1 MAAYIQSEQV
11 AMLALSRVQV
21 PQLALIRELMDSVG
35 SAQELLENA
44 TNIGDIGPGA
54 TPRLRQLLCDRSL
67 VELAEK
73 EMEFI
78 ASKGIK
84 LVCFGDEAYP
94 CRLAECADA
103 PLVLHSLG
111 NADLNA
117 RHIVSIVGT
126 RHATEYGKAL
136 CENFVADLARF
147 APGTLIV
154 SGLAYGIDVCAHR
167 AALKAGLPTIGVLAH
182 GLDRIYPGA
191 HRATAKQ
198 MLENGGLLTEFMSG
212 TNSFPSNF
220 VQRNRIVAG
229 MADATV
235 VVESASKGGSLITAS
250 LALGYDRDCFA
261 FPGRVNDQYSQGC
274 NELVSRNR
282 AALITSAY
290 DFVEAMNWDV
300 ATAKKSPEERQIE
313 LFPDLSPDESA
324 VMTALRDS
332 SDGLQVN
339 QMVVQL
345 NIPINRLLP
354 LLFEMEMKGLVKA
367 VAGGCYRAV
376 MM

>member
-1 MAAYIQSEQV
+1 MAANILNEQV

-21 PQLALIRELMDSVG
+21 PQLALIRELIETVG
-35 SAQELLENA
+35 SAKELLENGD
-44 TNIGDIGPGA
+44 NICDIVPGA
-54 TPRLRQLLCDRSL
+54 SPRLHQLLCDRSL
-67 VELAEK
+67 VEHAER

-78 ASKGIK
+78 ESKGIK
-84 LVCFGDEAYP
+84 LICYGDEAYP

-117 RHIVSIVGT
+117 RRIVSIVGT
-126 RHATEYGKAL
+126 RHASEYGKAL

-167 AALKAGLPTIGVLAH
+167 AALKAGLPTIGVMAH

-198 MLENGGLLTEFMSG
+198 MLDNGGLLTEFMSG
-212 TNSFPSNF
+212 MEPFPSNF
-220 VQRNRIVAG
+220 LQRNRIVAG

-235 VVESASKGGSLITAS
+235 VVESASKGGSLVTAS
-250 LALGYDRDCFA
+250 LALSYDRDCFA

-290 DFVEAMNWDV
+290 DFVEAMNWEA
-300 ATAKKSPEERQIE
+300 ATAKKSAEERQTE
-313 LFPDLSPDESA
+313 LFPDLSPDETA

-345 NIPINRLLP
+345 NMPINKLLP

>member
-1 MAAYIQSEQV
+1 
-11 AMLALSRVQV
+11 
-21 PQLALIRELMDSVG
+21 
-35 SAQELLENA
+35 
-44 TNIGDIGPGA
+44 
-54 TPRLRQLLCDRSL
+54 
-67 VELAEK
+67 
-73 EMEFI
+73 MEFI

-136 CENFVADLARF
+136 CETFVADLARF

-229 MADATV
+229 ISDATI

-250 LALGYDRDCFA
+250 LAQGYSRDCFA
-261 FPGRVNDQYSQGC
+261 FPGRVNDQYSCGC

-290 DFVEAMNWDV
+290 DFVEAMNWET
-300 ATAKKSPEERQIE
+300 ATKKKSAEELQTE
-313 LFPDLSPDESA
+313 LFPELTADETA
-324 VMTALRDS
+324 VMTALHS
-332 SDGLQVN
+332 NSDGLQVN

-345 NIPINRLLP
+345 NIPISKLLP
-354 LLFEMEMKGLVKA
+354 LLFEMEMKGYVKA
-367 VAGGCYRAV
+367 VAGGCYRA
-376 MM
+376 MMM

>member
-1 MAAYIQSEQV
+1 MAAYIQNEQV

-21 PQLALIRELMDSVG
+21 PQLAIIRELIAAVG
-35 SAQELLENA
+35 SAKELLENVA
-44 TNIGDIGPGA
+44 DIPGLS
-54 TPRLRQLLCDRSL
+54 PRLRELLCDRSL

-73 EMEFI
+73 EMGFI
-78 ASKGIK
+78 ESKNIK
-84 LVCFGDEAYP
+84 LICLGDKEYP
-94 CRLAECADA
+94 YRLAECYDA
-103 PLVLHSLG
+103 PLVLHSMG

-126 RHATEYGKAL
+126 RHASEYGKDL
-136 CENFVADLARF
+136 CANFVTDLAKF

-167 AALKAGLPTIGVLAH
+167 AAIKAGLPTIGVLAH

-212 TNSFPSNF
+212 MEPFPSNF
-220 VQRNRIVAG
+220 LQRNRIVAG

-235 VVESASKGGSLITAS
+235 VVESASKGGSLVTAS

-274 NELVSRNR
+274 NELMSRNR

-290 DFVEAMNWDV
+290 DFVEAMNWEV
-300 ATAKKSPEERQIE
+300 TTAKKSAEERQTE
-313 LFPDLSPDESA
+313 LFPDLSPDETA
-324 VMTALRDS
+324 VMTALREN

-345 NIPINRLLP
+345 NMPINKLLP

>member
-1 MAAYIQSEQV
+1 MSGLLITEQV

-21 PQLALIRELMDSVG
+21 PQLALVRQLIQEVG
-35 SAQELLENA
+35 SAKELLENA
-44 TNIGDIGPGA
+44 SNIQDILPEA
-54 TPRLRQLLCDRSL
+54 TPRLAAMLADRSL
-67 VELAEK
+67 IEHAER
-73 EMEFI
+73 EIEFI
-78 ASKGIK
+78 AKNGIK
-84 LVCFGDEAYP
+84 LLCWGSEDYP
-94 CRLAECADA
+94 CRLAECDDA
-103 PLVLHSLG
+103 PLVLHSMG
-111 NADLNA
+111 NVDLNA
-117 RHIVSIVGT
+117 RHVVSIVGT
-126 RHATEYGKAL
+126 RHASEYGKAL
-136 CENFVADLARF
+136 CENFVADLAKF

-154 SGLAYGIDVCAHR
+154 SGLAYGIDICAHR
-167 AALKAGLPTIGVLAH
+167 AALKAGLPTAGVLAH

-191 HRATAKQ
+191 HRTTAKQ

-212 TNSFPSNF
+212 TESLKPFF

-250 LALGYDRDCFA
+250 LANSYARDCFA

-274 NELVSRNR
+274 NELVSRNK

-290 DFVEAMNWDV
+290 DFVEAMNWEV
-300 ATAKKSPEERQIE
+300 AAKKKSAEELQTE
-313 LFPDLSPDESA
+313 LFPDLSPNEKA
-324 VMTALRDS
+324 VMEALRAC

-367 VAGGCYRAV
+367 VAGGCYRA
-376 MM
+376 MIM

>member
-1 MAAYIQSEQV
+1 MAANILNEQV

-21 PQLALIRELMDSVG
+21 PQLAFIRELIGTVG
-35 SAQELLENA
+35 SAKVLLENA
-44 TNIGDIGPGA
+44 DNVGDIVPGA
-54 TPRLRQLLCDRSL
+54 SPRLRQLLCDRSL

-73 EMEFI
+73 EMEFVE
-78 ASKGIK
+78 SKGIK
-84 LVCFGDEAYP
+84 LICFGDEAYP

-117 RHIVSIVGT
+117 RRIVSIVGT
-126 RHATEYGKAL
+126 RHASEYGKAL

-147 APGTLIV
+147 APDTLIV

-182 GLDRIYPGA
+182 GLDRIYPNA

-212 TNSFPSNF
+212 TDSLRPFF

-250 LALGYDRDCFA
+250 LAMGYDRDCFA

-290 DFVEAMNWDV
+290 DFVEAMNWEV

-324 VMTALRDS
+324 VMTALREN

>member
-1 MAAYIQSEQV
+1 
-11 AMLALSRVQV
+11 MLALSRVQV
-21 PQLALIRELMDSVG
+21 SQLAFIRELIGIVG
-35 SAQELLENA
+35 SAKELIENVGCICDIVPDA
-44 TNIGDIGPGA
+44 SPRLAGIIGDKH
-54 TPRLRQLLCDRSL
+54 L
-67 VELAEK
+67 VELALREI
-73 EMEFI
+73 EFI
-78 ASKGIK
+78 EKNDIK
-84 LVCFGDEAYP
+84 LICFGDREYP

-126 RHATEYGKAL
+126 RHASEYGKAL

-182 GLDRIYPGA
+182 GLDRVYPGA
-191 HRATAKQ
+191 HRTTAKQ

-212 TNSFPSNF
+212 TEPFPSNF
-220 VQRNRIVAG
+220 LQRNRIVAG
-229 MADATV
+229 ISDATI

-250 LALGYDRDCFA
+250 LAQGYSRDCFA
-261 FPGRVNDQYSQGC
+261 FPGRVNDQYSCGC

-290 DFVEAMNWDV
+290 DFVEAMNWET
-300 ATAKKSPEERQIE
+300 ATKKKSAEELQTE
-313 LFPDLSPDESA
+313 LFPELTADETA
-324 VMTALRDS
+324 VITALRS
-332 SDGLQVN
+332 NSDGLQVN

-345 NIPINRLLP
+345 NIPISKLLP
-354 LLFEMEMKGLVKA
+354 LLFEMEMKGYVKA
-367 VAGGCYRAV
+367 VAGGCYRAI